1 MMSKN
6 LMGENWPGKSQ
17 AFKLQSLALRV
28 LKITETPEIAST
40 VKFFFAVADTN
51 RFFTE

>member
-1 MMSKN
+1 MKSSAMKFLFN
-6 LMGENWPGKSQ
+6 KSQ